1 MNHIKVFENLK
12 EDVDVIL
19 IFNRGEPTVDLNFF
33 YLTGLVE
40 GGIFEASY
48 AIAKREGVT
57 VLTTLLEEVS
67 ARKGKNRVE
76 IFTTRDERNEK
87 LREIVGNARRIG
99 MNFSALTVKDFNSI
113 KEILG
118 EREYV
123 DVSEA
128 ISEARKIKSEE
139 EISIM
144 REAAK
149 IASEV
154 ADEIPEYL
162 HEGMREYELAARIV
176 YEMLKR
182 GAEDAAFTTIA
193 AFGENAAEPHY
204 TAGAR
209 KLKRGD
215 FVLCDFGARYHRYNS
230 DITRT
235 FVFGRASE
243 EQREMYYTVLEA
255 QRIGIEMIKEGASGS
270 EIDGKVKDYI
280 DSTRFRGR
288 MTHSTGHGLGLAVH
302 DHVGLSK
309 LYDVELREGMVVT
322 VEPGV
327 YIPGFGGVRI
337 EDDVLVRRD
346 GVEVLTSARKE
357 ELIEVSP

>member
-1 MNHIKVFENLK
+1 MHQERVFENISD
-12 EDVDVIL
+12 DVDVIL

-40 GGIFEASY
+40 GGIFEGSFAVV
-48 AIAKREGVT
+48 RRDEVT
-57 VLTTLLEEVS
+57 VLTSLLEEVS
-67 ARKGKNRVE
+67 ARKGNNRVE

-87 LREIVGNARRIG
+87 LRSLVGDARKIG
-99 MNFSALTVKDFNSI
+99 LNFSALTVKDFETI
-113 KEILG
+113 KGVLG
-118 EREYV
+118 EREYM
-123 DVSEA
+123 DVSDA
-128 ISEARKIKSEE
+128 IMEARKVKDEE
-139 EISIM
+139 EIRIM

-154 ADEIPEYL
+154 ADEIPDYL
-162 HEGMREYELAARIV
+162 HEGMKEYELAARIA
-176 YEMLKR
+176 YEMMKR
-182 GAEDAAFTTIA
+182 GAEDIAFTTIA

-204 TAGAR
+204 TAGPR
-209 KLKRGD
+209 KLKKGD
-215 FVLCDFGARYHRYNS
+215 FVLTDFGARYHRYNS

-243 EQREMYYTVLEA
+243 EQKEMYYTVLEA
-255 QRIGIEMIKEGASGS
+255 QRIGIEMIRAGVNGKDVDS
-270 EIDGKVKDYI
+270 KVKEYI
-280 DSTRFRGR
+280 DSTRFSGR

-309 LYDVELREGMVVT
+309 LFDLTLKEGMVVT

-337 EDDVLVRRD
+337 EDDVVVRRD
-346 GVEVLTSARKE
+346 GAEVLTTARKK
-357 ELIEVSP
+357 ELIEV